1 MKQKTQIKFIS
12 TEEINKSIEKWLL
25 QKLKE
30 FEGKKRTM

>member
-1 MKQKTQIKFIS
+1 MKQKTQIQFIS

-30 FEGKKRTM
+30 FESKKRTM